1 MRENINEALER
12 IPAVSSTTLVN
23 AFGIVYLI
31 IDTRGSLIL
40 RDSLRKIT
48 TICNDYDFMLFSI
61 EIELEHLQI
70 IFIKE

>member
-1 MRENINEALER
+1 MER